1 MPQLLGNLDRLF
13 FECREPFL
21 ELVFRD
27 FARLPQA
34 AEYRDLLRDLRIA
47 FPQVVNAGVL
57 LRNLL
62 PPTLPER
69 RRELFP
75 FQLW

>member
-1 MPQLLGNLDRLF
+1 MPQFLGNLGQLF
-13 FECREPFL
+13 FECRESFL
-21 ELVFRD
+21 ELVLRD

-47 FPQVVNAGVL
+47 FPQVVDARVL

-69 RRELFP
+69 RRELLP